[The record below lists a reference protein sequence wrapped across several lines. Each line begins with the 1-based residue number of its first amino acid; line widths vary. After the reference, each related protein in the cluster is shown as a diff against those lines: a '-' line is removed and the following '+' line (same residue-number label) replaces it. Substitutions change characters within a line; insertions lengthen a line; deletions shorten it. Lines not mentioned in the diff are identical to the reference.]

1 MMNRA
6 ATLPR
11 FCGISNAAILASLA
25 MIAGW
30 CVTLRDAAAEED
42 RWVHPLCRPIDVDRN
57 GPFVAM
63 PDGTLLTVDAK
74 GLRTS
79 KDEGKTWSEP
89 QPVCE
94 GINPT
99 EPASFYVLRAK
110 SGALVIVY
118 LDMAAYKFEWDDSAG
133 EPKDSCKLEMWAI
146 RSLDGGKTWTDRQR
160 LLDGYN
166 ANFFGLI
173 QTEAGRIVVTA
184 EHLVSNPG
192 HWVACS
198 FMSEDDGKTWKRSNL
213 IDLGGHGHH
222 DGATEP
228 TIAELSDGRLM
239 MLIRTNLDRFWQAF
253 SDDGG
258 RYWRTIQPSAID
270 ASSSPGHLVR
280 LSSGR
285 LVLVWNRLNP
295 EEGNLPKAGPSVA
308 CEGPS
313 SWYRGALSIAF
324 SDDQA
329 KTWTKPMVL
338 ASAKNGL
345 SYPYVF
351 ERRPGELWFFAGFG
365 GPLRLEASEEE
376 LFQQAKK
383 NTAPDSGEKAR

>member
-1 MMNRA
+1 MKHLVIVN
-6 ATLPR
+6 
-11 FCGISNAAILASLA
+11 LA
-25 MIAGW
+25 MLTICAVPRCAVADG
-30 CVTLRDAAAEED
+30 TL
-42 RWVHPLCRPIDVDRN
+42 WVHPLCQPIPADRN

-63 PDGTLLTVDAK
+63 PDGRLMTVDAQ

-89 QPVCE
+89 QPVCK
-94 GINPT
+94 GINPK
-99 EPASFYVLRAK
+99 EPASFYVLRAG

-118 LDMAAYKFEWDDSAG
+118 LDLSDDHFCWDDAAG
-133 EPKDSCKLEMWAI
+133 EPKPDCRCEFWAI
-146 RSLDGGKTWTDRQR
+146 RSLDGGKTWIDRQR

-173 QTEAGRIVVTA
+173 QTRAGRIIVTA

-198 FMSEDDGKTWKRSNL
+198 FMSENDGKTWKRSNL

-228 TIAELSDGRLM
+228 TIAELSDGRLL
-239 MLIRTNLDRFWQAF
+239 MLMRTNLDRFWQAF

-258 RYWRTIQPSAID
+258 RYWRTIQPSSID

-280 LSSGR
+280 LNSGR

-295 EEGNLPKAGPSVA
+295 EGGTAPKGGPGVA
-308 CEGPS
+308 AECAA

-324 SDDQA
+324 SDDNA
-329 KTWTKPMVL
+329 RSWTKPLLL
-338 ASAKNGL
+338 ARAKNGL

-351 ERRPGELWFFAGFG
+351 ERRAGELWFFAGFG
-365 GPLRLEASEEE
+365 GPLRVRANEEE
-376 LFQQAKK
+376 LFQEAKK
-383 NTAPDSGEKAR
+383 NSMPESGDKVK